1 MTQAAAHE
9 VLRRVFD
16 VILSEAKKNDV
27 LAREVVA
34 ALGAVAAAV
43 ADKQPPGPRKASGAP
58 DFHAINVLRSH
69 GEPALRGM
77 LEQVRVSER
86 LRSIASASGLVLT
99 GSAARPKA
107 SRAELIDGII
117 SAAKHYDAQRS
128 TAASVLDAARPP
140 A

>member
-9 VLRRVFD
+9 VLRRLFD
-16 VILSEAKKNDV
+16 VILTEAKKNDV
-27 LAREVVA
+27 LAREVVE
-34 ALGAVAAAV
+34 ALGAVAAAESH
-43 ADKQPPGPRKASGAP
+43 KPRPGPRKASSPAE
-58 DFHAINVLRSH
+58 FHAINVLRSH
-69 GEPALRGM
+69 GESALRGM
-77 LEQVRVSER
+77 LEQVRVSDR

-99 GSAARPKA
+99 GSASKPKA

-128 TAASVLDAARPP
+128 TATSVSDIAPP

>member
-1 MTQAAAHE
+1 
-9 VLRRVFD
+9 
-16 VILSEAKKNDV
+16 
-27 LAREVVA
+27 VA

-58 DFHAINVLRSH
+58 DFHAIIVLRSH

-77 LEQVRVSER
+77 LEQARVSER

-99 GSAARPKA
+99 GGAARPKA